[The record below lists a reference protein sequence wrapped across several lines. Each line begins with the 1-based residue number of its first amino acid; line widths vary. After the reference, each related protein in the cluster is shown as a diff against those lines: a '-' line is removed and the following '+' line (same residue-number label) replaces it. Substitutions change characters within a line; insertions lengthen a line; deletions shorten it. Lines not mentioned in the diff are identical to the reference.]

1 MNLNRG
7 KYACLIFFV
16 SFLHIFTS
24 VGHSSAQTW
33 YTVKWV
39 NDGDTIVLL
48 NGQRVR
54 YIGINTPEI
63 DHENQKAEPFGYE
76 ARSFNHQLIFS
87 KRIRLEFDQE
97 RHDQYGRLLA
107 YVFLENGSF
116 VNAQLLQNGFAYY
129 LYRMPNVKYKNLLL
143 KSQQDAMNAKM
154 GIWQNW
160 IIKTERII
168 GNRKSRRFHLATC
181 PFAKDIKSKNRIIFS
196 SKWDAF
202 QAGYAPARNC
212 VKIFWSY

>member
-1 MNLNRG
+1 MNLNRC

-16 SFLHIFTS
+16 SFLYIFTS
-24 VGHSSAQTW
+24 VVHSSAQTW

-54 YIGINTPEI
+54 YIGINSPEI

-107 YVFLENGSF
+107 YVFLQNGSF
-116 VNAQLLQNGFAYY
+116 VNAQLLKNGFAYY
-129 LYRMPNVKYKNLLL
+129 LYRMPNVKYKNILL
-143 KSQQDAMNAKM
+143 KSQQDAMDCQIGLWRNWKEKNAKPIM
-154 GIWQNW
+154 
-160 IIKTERII
+160 
-168 GNRKSRRFHLATC
+168 
-181 PFAKDIKSKNRIIFS
+181 
-196 SKWDAF
+196 
-202 QAGYAPARNC
+202 
-212 VKIFWSY
+212 KIFQILP